1 MNNQTIIEFGFRV
14 IRKIMEILEVVI
26 RRGLVGLYVLHS
38 SDDSQPYSIML
49 LLNITLKFFFSHY
62 P

>member
-1 MNNQTIIEFGFRV
+1 MNNETIIEFSFRV
-14 IRKIMEILEVVI
+14 IRKIMEILEDVI

-49 LLNITLKFFFSHY
+49 LLNITL
-62 P
+62 